1 MASSRIFNANPFT
14 VFFWFLALTAVA
26 ACAERES
33 PSDRRQASAVPV
45 DVVRVEQKDMEET
58 VDAVGSLAASEDV
71 TIRPEIS
78 GIVAAV
84 HFSEGDPVER
94 GDLLFSLEDDDIR
107 QRLEARRAALKAAAA
122 ETENARRMLL
132 RRERLLA
139 NEIIARETFDE
150 VQTEYETA
158 EARRERLKAEIRE
171 IRAELKDTKIRSPI
185 NGITG
190 AHRIDPGDFVETGDP
205 LVTIVRT
212 DVLEIDFTVAERY
225 ANRVRVGQSVAIRT
239 AAAPERA
246 FEGTVFFVSPSVQEN
261 TRDLL
266 LKARIDNPQGRL
278 RPGGFAHVELILEE
292 RPQALVL
299 PEEALVPTRS
309 GYIVFVVEDRHAR
322 RREVTIGLRRPGTVE
337 IRKGLKAGET
347 AIRSGQM
354 AVSDGDRVQVVE

>member
-1 MASSRIFNANPFT
+1 MASSRIFNANPLAAL
-14 VFFWFLALTAVA
+14 FWFLALAAVA
-26 ACAERES
+26 ACAERNSSSDGDQS
-33 PSDRRQASAVPV
+33 PAIP
-45 DVVRVEQKDMEET
+45 VRVLRVEREDLKET
-58 VDAVGSLAASEDV
+58 VFTVGSLAASEDV

-78 GIVAAV
+78 GIVSAI
-84 HFSEGDPVER
+84 HFSEGKAVEQ
-94 GDLLFSLEDDDIR
+94 GNLLFSLEDDDIR

-122 ETENARRMLL
+122 ETENARRMLE
-132 RRERLLA
+132 RREKLLA

-158 EARRERLKAEIRE
+158 EARRRRLKAEIRE
-171 IRAELKDTKIRSPI
+171 IRAELRDTKIRSPI
-185 NGITG
+185 DGITG
-190 AHRIDPGDFVETGDP
+190 AHRIDSGDFVETGDP

-212 DVLEIDFTVAERY
+212 DILEIDFTVAERY

-246 FEGTVFFVSPSVQEN
+246 FEGAVFFVSPSVREN

-266 LKARIDNPQGRL
+266 LKARIDNPQRRL
-278 RPGGFAHVELILEE
+278 RPGGFAHVDLILQE

-337 IRKGLKAGET
+337 IRTGLEAGET
-347 AIRSGQM
+347 VIRSGQM
-354 AVSDGDRVQVVE
+354 AVSDGDRVQVLE